1 MRNIFIKKS
10 YTKCDKEAR
19 PRPVYKKSNLGISL
33 YQQSKIL
40 QGLIS
45 KYIKLRCWLL
55 AFILYKSFLKM

>member
-19 PRPVYKKSNLGISL
+19 PRPVYKKSNLGIYL
-33 YQQSKIL
+33 YQQSKIS

-45 KYIKLRCWLL
+45 KYIKIKVLTTCFYL
-55 AFILYKSFLKM
+55 I